1 MEEDRAE
8 TAGDRSSSPAA
19 PGTPAAAAVGGAAAA
34 AGGKPVPLRI
44 SRKQFDKI
52 KVCHG
57 F

>member
-8 TAGDRSSSPAA
+8 TAGDRSSLPAA
-19 PGTPAAAAVGGAAAA
+19 PGTPAAVGGAAAA